1 MSRSAA
7 PNLISPV
14 PPMLGRLLRTLVSL
28 ARAVRDRSE
37 VKHLAEFDE
46 RMLKDIG
53 LTRGDVESALM
64 EPVHHRPSSMLVRC
78 AEASARHMDL
88 PPPHA
93 SHGRWT
99 RL

>member
-7 PNLISPV
+7 PILISPV
-14 PPMLGRLLRTLVSL
+14 SLMLGRLLRALVSF
-28 ARAVRDRSE
+28 ARAVGDRRE

-64 EPVHHRPSSMLVRC
+64 EPIHHRPSSMLVRC
-78 AEASARHMDL
+78 VETSARHMDL

-99 RL
+99 RA